1 MMKFKMFRTSGLVT
15 RDDRLIFLSRNDERT
30 TRDRLF
36 DYFLIF
42 IVFFFSRRSRRCELN
57 EGDPGIEWERILNDV
72 KGEIDE
78 E

>member
-1 MMKFKMFRTSGLVT
+1 MKHVIQPG
-15 RDDRLIFLSRNDERT
+15 IY
-30 TRDRLF
+30 LF
-36 DYFLIF
+36 QQ
-42 IVFFFSRRSRRCELN
+42 RRSRGCELN